1 MNVGEVAALAGV
13 TVRTLHHY
21 DRIGLLSPSG
31 RTAAGY
37 RQYAPAD
44 LDRLHQVLLYR
55 ELGFPLEEVA
65 TLLDD
70 PSADPGAHLRRQHR
84 LLRDRLERTSAM
96 VAAVEKEMEAR
107 AMGISLTPEERFEVF
122 GEHDPAQYER
132 RGRRSAGAR
141 PTPTRSR
148 SGGRRPTRKDDWV
161 RIKAEGAD
169 LEARFAAALQD
180 GVPAD
185 SEPAMD
191 LAEEHRQLDHP
202 ALLRLPARDARRP
215 RPDVRR
221 GRAVHGALRGDRA
234 RPGAVR
240 EHRRPGQRRPPG
252 LTAVLR
258 SARTLGTWPP
268 ERGPA
273 QTRMSSSPCSMP
285 SQPSS
290 ASRQRSQ
297 AAAISSSSA
306 GVASP

>member
-37 RQYAPAD
+37 RQYSSAD

-70 PSADPGAHLRRQHR
+70 PSADPEAHLRRQHA

-107 AMGISLTPEERFEVF
+107 TMGISLTPEERFEVF
-122 GEHDPAQYER
+122 GEHDPARYEAEAEERWGQTDAYKESQR
-132 RGRRSAGAR
+132 RAR
-141 PTPTRSR
+141 GYS
-148 SGGRRPTRKDDWV
+148 KDDWL

-169 LEARFAAALQD
+169 LELRFAAALRD

-185 SEPAMD
+185 SPQAMN
-191 LAEEHRQLDHP
+191 LAEESRQQISRNFYDCPPEMHAGLGRMYVEDERFAAHYE
-202 ALLRLPARDARRP
+202 
-215 RPDVRR
+215 DV
-221 GRAVHGALRGDRA
+221 A
-234 RPGAVR
+234 
-240 EHRRPGQRRPPG
+240 PG
-252 LTAVLR
+252 LAQYVSTAVQANA
-258 SARTLGTWPP
+258 ARQG
-268 ERGPA
+268 
-273 QTRMSSSPCSMP
+273 
-285 SQPSS
+285 
-290 ASRQRSQ
+290 
-297 AAAISSSSA
+297 
-306 GVASP
+306 

>member
-37 RQYAPAD
+37 RQYSPAD

-70 PSADPGAHLRRQHR
+70 PSADPEAHLRRQHR

-122 GEHDPAQYER
+122 GEHDPAQYDAEVEER
-132 RGRRSAGAR
+132 WGETEAYAQSK
-141 PTPTRSR
+141 
-148 SGGRRPTRKDDWV
+148 RKTAAYTKEDWL

-169 LEARFAAALQD
+169 VEARLRRRAGRRRPARLRARDGHRRGPPAA
-180 GVPAD
+180 
-185 SEPAMD
+185 
-191 LAEEHRQLDHP
+191 DHP
-202 ALLRLPARDARRP
+202 QLLRLPAGDARRARAGCTSRTSGSP
-215 RPDVRR
+215 PTTRRSRP
-221 GRAVHGALRGDRA
+221 AW
-234 RPGAVR
+234 
-240 EHRRPGQRRPPG
+240 
-252 LTAVLR
+252 R
-258 SARTLGTWPP
+258 ST
-268 ERGPA
+268 
-273 QTRMSSSPCSMP
+273 
-285 SQPSS
+285 
-290 ASRQRSQ
+290 
-297 AAAISSSSA
+297 
-306 GVASP
+306 